1 MATRTAT
8 ILPAAQRYVQ
18 PAPTRGWLGHMLAV
32 LLQPVAFFRQM
43 PNTRQWL
50 FVALLILVLVG
61 AAAVRRPSA
70 ESGVSGGDVSAPP
83 IFDPN
88 APAIDPSFGAP
99 IDPSIPPVL
108 PPDGQPAPGAG
119 NGGSAIAETTITALV
134 AASGVL
140 LAWAIQTLV
149 LAEVS
154 LLNGKA
160 PNLGRNM
167 QIAVWAS
174 VPLALMALV
183 QLVYF
188 ALGGTPAAGFSVLL
202 RNWEGYTA
210 LPTMTQALLNSAQ
223 SHLTLFWLWSL
234 LLFYTGARQA
244 LRGKGWACALAVVI
258 WITLAILLPV
268 LTGAV
273 QPLEMATAQDAE
285 VLPLPEVPF
294 ELDGGSES
302 FEVIPGGEMQVIPG
316 GAIQVMPGGG

>member
-1 MATRTAT
+1 
-8 ILPAAQRYVQ
+8 
-18 PAPTRGWLGHMLAV
+18 MLAV
-32 LLQPVAFFRQM
+32 LLQPVTFFRQM

-70 ESGVSGGDVSAPP
+70 ESSVSGGDVSAPP

-88 APAIDPSFGAP
+88 APAIDPSFGGLV
-99 IDPSIPPVL
+99 DPSIPPAL
-108 PPDGQPAPGAG
+108 PPDGQPVPGAA
-119 NGGSAIAETTITALV
+119 NGGSAVAETTITALV

-202 RNWEGYTA
+202 RNWEAYTT
-210 LPTMTQALLNSAQ
+210 LPPMTQALLNSLQ
-223 SHLTLFWLWSL
+223 SHLTIFWVWSL

-244 LRGKGWACALAVVI
+244 LRGKGWACVLAAII

-273 QPLEMATAQDAE
+273 QPLEIATAQDAE

-302 FEVIPGGEMQVIPG
+302 FEVIPGGGMQVLPDGGIALPPG
-316 GAIQVMPGGG
+316 AEVEVRPASP